1 MRIAGMMR
9 LAEIDQ
15 TKVGKDLMMYSIE
28 WMASKCDVIYFLK
41 IGKIDTDVMDFI
53 QQLPQEVH
61 FTNQSVDY
69 STGWMF
75 QNNESLDDL
84 YKSIPNEYDWVIYP
98 DADDLL
104 PENLLEL
111 IEEADA
117 VGADV
122 IRFHFIETFGDKE
135 KIIQIKPGFPIGPHF
150 KAIRMNEDVTFRGGD
165 GFNEPTTN
173 SGRVLKRYET
183 EYCMRHLRYAYPN
196 GIEERKRMNYF
207 QEYFLQDH
215 KLIDYKPN
223 QKRRYY
229 EES

>member
-15 TKVGKDLMMYSIE
+15 TKVGKDLMKYSIE
-28 WMASKCDVIYFLK
+28 WMANKCDSIYFLK
-41 IGKIDTDVMDFI
+41 IGNIDDDIMNFI
-53 QQLPQEVH
+53 QKLPQKVYI
-61 FTNQSVDY
+61 TNQSIDY
-69 STGWMF
+69 KTGWMF

-84 YKSIPNEYDWVIYP
+84 YQSIPKEYDWVIYP

-111 IEEADA
+111 IQEADII
-117 VGADV
+117 GEDV

-135 KIIQIKPGFPIGPHF
+135 KIIQIKSGFPIGPHF
-150 KAIRMNEDVTFRGGD
+150 KVIKMNDDITFRGGD

-173 SGRVLKRYET
+173 SGRKLNRYET
-183 EYCMRHLRYAYPN
+183 EYCMRHLRYANPS
-196 GIEERKRMNYF
+196 GIEERKKMNYF

-223 QKRRYY
+223 QTRKYY